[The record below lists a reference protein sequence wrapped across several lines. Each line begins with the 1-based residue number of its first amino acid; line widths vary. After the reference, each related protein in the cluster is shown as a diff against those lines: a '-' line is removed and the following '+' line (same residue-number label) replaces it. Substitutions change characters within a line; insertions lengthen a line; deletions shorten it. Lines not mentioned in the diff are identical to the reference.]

1 MTMGSPGFGARRGR
15 AALPA
20 LAVLFLGSAGLWV
33 PGLGAQQEGD
43 PRWLPWAGC
52 WSPAEGEA
60 GPAVC
65 VLPGSESVSIVTL
78 AEGEAVARRVLV
90 ADGVPRPVEQEGC
103 SGEET
108 ARFSADGRRVFI
120 SGELHCQGGGGRST
134 AGILALLP
142 GEEWLE
148 VNVVEVE
155 GETVSWVQRR
165 RPAPRSLALEAGL
178 PEPVPGLDTAV
189 RTGRLRAAAL
199 PSVDDVVEASGAVPP
214 EAVEAWLAERGE
226 PLDLDAAGL
235 VRMAD
240 AGVPERTI
248 DVAVAVSNPQRFAVD
263 RSRGVMEE
271 RWGGRPPIRAHAWI
285 PLDPWVGGYR
295 SYGWGY
301 GYSTAFLPWGY
312 GPAWGYGYGYGYRPP
327 VIIVDR
333 NGPPAP
339 RGRVVRGRGY
349 VGGSS
354 SGEAGPPVRR
364 EGSPFQPERRGDRSS
379 PGTSGSSSGSSGS
392 SASPSPSSSGGG
404 STGRTAQPRTP

>member
-1 MTMGSPGFGARRGR
+1 MTISNAGFGAGPRW
-15 AALPA
+15 AVMPA
-20 LAVLFLGSAGLWV
+20 LALLFAGSAALSV
-33 PGLGAQQEGD
+33 PGLAAQQGEGD

-65 VLPGSESVSIVTL
+65 VLPDGESVSVVTL
-78 AEGEAVARRVLV
+78 AEGEEVARRVLV
-90 ADGVPRPVEQEGC
+90 ADGVSRRVEQEGC
-103 SGEET
+103 TGDET
-108 ARFSADGRRVFI
+108 AAFSADGRRVYI
-120 SGELHCQGGGGRST
+120 TGDLLCQGGGHRST

-142 GEEWLE
+142 GDEWLE

-178 PEPVPGLDTAV
+178 PEPASGLDTAV
-189 RTGRLRAAAL
+189 RTARLRAAAL
-199 PSVDDVVEASGAVPP
+199 PSVDDVVEASAVVPP

-235 VRMAD
+235 IRMAE

-248 DVAVAVSNPQRFAVD
+248 DVAVAVSNPRRFAVD
-263 RSRGVMEE
+263 RSRGALDEG
-271 RWGGRPPIRAHAWI
+271 WGSRPPIRAHAWI

-333 NGPPAP
+333 DGPPAP

-349 VGGSS
+349 VGGGS

-364 EGSPFQPERRGDRSS
+364 EGSPFQERRGDRGSS
-379 PGTSGSSSGSSGS
+379 PPSSSGSTS
-392 SASPSPSSSGGG
+392 SSPDPAPSSG
-404 STGRTAQPRTP
+404 STGRTAQPRSPESR